1 MQEGVKLVVDSDA
14 HSTGELENVQYGIA
28 TARRAWLEANDV
40 ANTLPLRD
48 LLKLCS

>member
-14 HSTGELENVQYGIA
+14 HTPGELENVQYGTA
-28 TARRAWLEANDV
+28 VARRAWLERKDV

-48 LLKLCS
+48 LLKLVA